1 MKILAINPGATSTKL
16 GLYEDTKEI
25 FTEVIRHKHE
35 ELEKFDKPIDQL
47 DYRNGLIEKFLMEK
61 GIKYDD
67 IDAVIGRGG
76 LFHPLESG
84 TYIVN
89 EKMIKDIKEGN
100 LQDEHISNIGALL
113 AKNIADKAGVKAY
126 ITDPV
131 CVDEFEDVAR
141 ITGLPEFHRK
151 SLFHALN
158 IKYVSR
164 KAAKALGKD
173 LKELNLIV
181 AHLGTG
187 ISIVAQRKGRV
198 IDTNNPND
206 EGPFCPQRVGTL
218 PTTQI
223 IKLCYSGKYT
233 EREMI
238 IRAIKKG
245 GMYAHLG
252 TDNVGEVVQKSKS
265 DTHAKLILDAMCYNI
280 AKTIGAQIT
289 VLKGDVDAFILTGG
303 IVYNNY
309 CVDRIKERIIFM
321 NKPVFVYPGE
331 DELIAMAESVY
342 NVESGI
348 YPAKDYE

>member
-1 MKILAINPGATSTKL
+1 M
-16 GLYEDTKEI
+16 
-25 FTEVIRHKHE
+25 
-35 ELEKFDKPIDQL
+35 
-47 DYRNGLIEKFLMEK
+47 
-61 GIKYDD
+61 
-67 IDAVIGRGG
+67 
-76 LFHPLESG
+76 
-84 TYIVN
+84 
-89 EKMIKDIKEGN
+89 
-100 LQDEHISNIGALL
+100 
-113 AKNIADKAGVKAY
+113 
-126 ITDPV
+126 
-131 CVDEFEDVAR
+131 AR

-238 IRAIKKG
+238 IRAIKK
-245 GMYAHLG
+245 A
-252 TDNVGEVVQKSKS
+252 VC
-265 DTHAKLILDAMCYNI
+265 THISARIMWVKWLKI
-280 AKTIGAQIT
+280 TIGYTCKAYSRCH
-289 VLKGDVDAFILTGG
+289 VLQHCKDNRST
-303 IVYNNY
+303 NN
-309 CVDRIKERIIFM
+309 
-321 NKPVFVYPGE
+321 GT
-331 DELIAMAESVY
+331 
-342 NVESGI
+342 
-348 YPAKDYE
+348 